1 MQYMYAVISPMADSA
16 RLVIF
21 CGKGGVGKTTLSLAA
36 GLKHAMNGRR
46 VLVIS
51 SHPLAEL
58 ALAVSL
64 DGLAARFPAA
74 APNLFVLYIDPRDL
88 IADMVDK
95 HFPVPM
101 MAQKILNSSIF
112 TNLVEI
118 APGLKELFFLGRLQE
133 LSERR
138 HSAATAPDYDYLIWD
153 APASGH
159 FLTTLRAA
167 KNFEVFLSGPL
178 AAAGA
183 QLHRFFSNRQNIQL
197 FPVTPLE
204 EMAIAETLEMAQS
217 MAEDFEIKCSALL
230 VNCASAMCSAT
241 EADLAGLRPAA
252 ESSPAMRFAVER
264 GLMERER
271 CLELRAALPVPQVL
285 IPRFNQWANDLDL
298 LTRIGERMDLSQ
310 FS

>member
-1 MQYMYAVISPMADSA
+1 MADSA

-46 VLVIS
+46 VLIVS

-64 DGLAARFPAA
+64 EGLSTRFPAA

-88 IADMVDK
+88 ISDVVAE
-95 HFPVPM
+95 HFPAPA
-101 MAQKILNSSIF
+101 MAQRILNSSIM
-112 TNLVEI
+112 TNLIEI
-118 APGLKELFFLGRLQE
+118 APGLKEFFFLGRLQE

-138 HSAATAPDYDYLIWD
+138 KSKSAAAPPDYDYLIWD
-153 APASGH
+153 APATGH
-159 FLTTLRAA
+159 FLTTLRSA
-167 KNFEVFLSGPL
+167 KNFEVFLTGPL

-183 QLHRFFSNRQNIQL
+183 QLRRFFSNSQNIQL
-197 FPVTPLE
+197 IPVTPLE
-204 EMAIAETLEMAQS
+204 DMAIAETLEMAQS
-217 MAEDFEIKCSALL
+217 MAKDFGVNCSAVL

-241 EADLAGLRPAA
+241 EADIAGLGPMTGAA
-252 ESSPAMRFAVER
+252 PAMRFAVER

-271 CLELRAALPVPQVL
+271 CVELRAALPAPQVL
-285 IPRFNQWANDLDL
+285 IPRITQSSNDLDL
-298 LTRIGERMDLSQ
+298 LVRIGERMD
-310 FS
+310 FSFA

>member
-1 MQYMYAVISPMADSA
+1 MPDSA

-58 ALAVSL
+58 ALALSL
-64 DGLAARFPAA
+64 EGLPERFPAA

-88 IADMVDK
+88 IADVVNK
-95 HFPVPM
+95 HFPVQV

-112 TNLVEI
+112 TNLIEI
-118 APGLKELFFLGRLQE
+118 APGLKEFFFLGRLQE

-138 HSAATAPDYDYLIWD
+138 KNGWGTAGPDYDYVIWD

-159 FLTTLRAA
+159 FLTTLRSAR
-167 KNFEVFLSGPL
+167 NFEVFLTGPL
-178 AAAGA
+178 AEAGA

-204 EMAIAETLEMAQS
+204 EMAIAETLDMAQS
-217 MAEDFEIKCSALL
+217 MTQEFEVTCSALL
-230 VNCASAMCSAT
+230 VNCASPMCAA
-241 EADLAGLRPAA
+241 ADAEIAGLGPAA
-252 ESSPAMRFAVER
+252 ESSPAMRFTVER
-264 GLMERER
+264 GMMERER
-271 CLELRAALPVPQVL
+271 CAKLRDALPVPQLL
-285 IPRFNQWANDLDL
+285 IPRITQWSNDLDL
-298 LTRIGERMDLSQ
+298 LARIGERMDLSPY
-310 FS
+310 S

>member
-1 MQYMYAVISPMADSA
+1 MADSA
-16 RLVIF
+16 RLIIF

-46 VLVIS
+46 VLVVS

-64 DGLAARFPAA
+64 EGLSARFPAA

-88 IADMVDK
+88 IADVVHK
-95 HFPVPM
+95 HFPMPV

-118 APGLKELFFLGRLQE
+118 APGLKEFFFLGRLQE

-138 HSAATAPDYDYLIWD
+138 RNGSANAAPGYDYLIWD

-159 FLTTLRAA
+159 FLTTLRSA
-167 KNFEVFLSGPL
+167 KNFEVFLTGPL

-183 QLHRFFSNRQNIQL
+183 QTHRFFSNHRNIQL
-197 FPVTPLE
+197 FPVTLLE

-217 MAEDFEIKCSALL
+217 MAEDFEVTCSALL
-230 VNCASAMCSAT
+230 VNCASPMCAAT
-241 EADLAGLRPAA
+241 EAGIAGLGPAA

-264 GLMERER
+264 GLIEWER
-271 CLELRAALPVPQVL
+271 CVELRAALPVPQVL
-285 IPRFNQWANDLDL
+285 IPQITQWSNDLDL
-298 LTRIGERMDLSQ
+298 LARIGQKMDLSQ

>member
-1 MQYMYAVISPMADSA
+1 MSPVPDTAQ
-16 RLVIF
+16 LIIF

-58 ALAVSL
+58 ALSVSL
-64 DGLAARFPAA
+64 EGLAARFPEA

-88 IADMVDK
+88 ISDVVDK
-95 HFPVPM
+95 HFPIAM
-101 MAQKILNSSIF
+101 MRQRIRNSSIF

-118 APGLKELFFLGRLQE
+118 APGLKEFFFLGRLQE
-133 LSERR
+133 LAERR
-138 HSAATAPDYDYLIWD
+138 HEVAAAPDYDYLIWD

-167 KNFEVFLSGPL
+167 KNFELFLSGPL
-178 AAAGA
+178 ASAGA

-197 FPVTPLE
+197 FPVTSLE
-204 EMAIAETLEMAQS
+204 EMAIAETLELAQS
-217 MAEDFEIKCSALL
+217 MASDFEIHCSAVLL
-230 VNCASAMCSAT
+230 NCASAMCSAT
-241 EADLAGLRPAA
+241 EADIAALGPAA

-264 GLMERER
+264 GLMERE
-271 CLELRAALPVPQVL
+271 CLFQLRDALQAPQVL
-285 IPRFNQWANDLDL
+285 IPRINQWSNDLDL
-298 LTRIGERMDLSQ
+298 LTKVGERMELSQ

>member
-1 MQYMYAVISPMADSA
+1 MADSA

-21 CGKGGVGKTTLSLAA
+21 CGKGGVGKTTVSLAA
-36 GLKHAMNGRR
+36 GLKHAIQGRR

-64 DGLAARFPAA
+64 EGLSTRFPAA

-88 IADMVDK
+88 ISDLVNK
-95 HFPVPM
+95 YFPSPL
-101 MAQKILNSSIF
+101 MAEKILNSSIF

-133 LSERR
+133 LAERR
-138 HSAATAPDYDYLIWD
+138 KNGSAPDYDYLIWD

-159 FLTTLRAA
+159 FLTTLRSA
-167 KNFEVFLSGPL
+167 KGFEIFLNGPL
-178 AAAGA
+178 ASAGA
-183 QLHRFFSNRQNIQL
+183 QLHRFFSNRRNIQL

-204 EMAIAETLEMAQS
+204 EMAIAETLEMVQAMS
-217 MAEDFEIKCSALL
+217 KDFEITCSALL
-230 VNCASAMCSAT
+230 VNCASPMCAAT
-241 EADLAGLRPAA
+241 EAGIAGLGPTA

-271 CLELRAALPVPQVL
+271 CMELRSALPVPQVL
-285 IPRFNQWANDLDL
+285 IPRMTQSSNDLDL
-298 LTRIGERMDLSQ
+298 LARIGERMELSQ